1 MNLEGFTVDAGTL
14 LVLVFGL
21 VEFAKQL
28 GAQGKSLRAL
38 SMAIGVLL
46 AAAFRLR
53 EIYPNV
59 ALWIDLGFFGL
70 AAGLAA
76 SGVFGF
82 LDRRLPP
89 TGGDT
94 QAAVPISAPQAG
106 ER

>member
-28 GAQGKSLRAL
+28 GAQGKGLRAL
-38 SMAIGVLL
+38 SMGIGVLL

-53 EIYPNV
+53 EIYP
-59 ALWIDLGFFGL
+59 ALAVWIDLGFFGL

-82 LDRRLPP
+82 LNQRLPAA
-89 TGGDT
+89 GD
-94 QAAVPISAPQAG
+94 SAQTNPSDPKFRYPG
-106 ER
+106 K